1 MQKMIDV
8 VYAADH
14 SYMLL
19 CCVSAYSLMESL
31 PSSVRVRL
39 HLLIDESFSEED
51 EKLLSCLTDR
61 FGNLLLIRHS
71 IREEAFEKRDFEA
84 SLWSKAAC
92 YRLVLPGLLSDTDL
106 CLYLDSDT
114 LIVGDILPLW
124 EENMEE
130 YFLAGVFDD
139 IAPVRHQTV
148 GNRIP
153 GIHTYINSGVLLMNL
168 EKMRKKEIQ
177 EKLLNGVTDYLVVDQ
192 DLINVVCYGAIKL
205 LPSDYNCIPGVYAA
219 HPKILHFLMRDYLRP
234 WKNRRAANAALWW
247 NYAEKYG
254 HLVDLDLLREQADW
268 YQKGS
273 ISYIARRCADYAR
286 IYVCGS
292 GPDAERI
299 HRALRLGKIKGLQKV
314 LSEEDMAQY
323 SSDTLVIN
331 ASRRREFP
339 FVDSFLAHEG
349 AGSQVICF
357 SRRPIS
363 FYNLVPA
370 ECEREIES
378 EFLMWEY
385 GTDCRGVRSFTA
397 MLEINA
403 ARYPDRE
410 ALVEWRG
417 GNRIAFTYRELNIRA
432 NRMADWIRQQGVRR
446 GSRVRVP
453 VGKVCAAD
461 RTAAVL
467 GIIKGGCVVCLTD
480 EAELTADLASL
491 TDGQYS
497 CQTPRIETLPDE
509 AAFTADGELF
519 TQGEL
524 CEMADQLRRRCG
536 WHASDRLLAAEQLPG
551 QGLVELIA
559 AFYDGNTT
567 IAVSDETG
575 MELMEKIRVEKATI
589 VSMDTLVFTETVREL
604 EQNAADADMRHT
616 GDCRMVLAGKILWE
630 HGSFAL
636 QEPPA
641 ETVAGWNRLFRHIV
655 VSGAGYEGTHYY
667 NSRWYAY

>member
-19 CCVSAYSLMESL
+19 CCVSAYSLMESM

-39 HLLIDESFSEED
+39 HLLIDESFSKED
-51 EKLLSCLTDR
+51 EKLLSCLTNR

-71 IREEAFEKRDFEA
+71 VREKAFEKRDFED

-124 EENMEE
+124 EENMEG
-130 YFLAGVFDD
+130 YCLAGVFDD

-148 GNRIP
+148 GNHIP

-168 EKMRKKEIQ
+168 EKMRREGIQ

-192 DLINVVCYGAIKL
+192 DLINVVCYGSIKL
-205 LPSDYNCIPGVYAA
+205 LPSGYNCIPGVYAD

-234 WKNRRAANAALWW
+234 WKNRRAANAAQWW
-247 NYAEKYG
+247 DFAEKFG
-254 HLVDLDLLREQADW
+254 HLADLDKLREQADW

-273 ISYIARRCADYAR
+273 ISYIARRCADYIR

-299 HRALRLGKIKGLQKV
+299 HRALRLGKIKGLQKL
-314 LSEEDMAQY
+314 LSEEDMAPY
-323 SSDTLVIN
+323 SPDTLVIH
-331 ASRRREFP
+331 ASRKRDFP

-349 AGSQVICF
+349 ASSQMILF
-357 SRRPIS
+357 SRRPVS

-370 ECEREIES
+370 ECEREVES

-385 GTDCRGVRSFTA
+385 GTDCRGVRSCTA

-410 ALVEWRG
+410 ALVEWRDG
-417 GNRIAFTYRELNIRA
+417 KRTAYTYRELNMRA

-453 VGKVCAAD
+453 AGKACAVD

-467 GIIKGGCVVCLTD
+467 GIIKGGCIACLTD
-480 EAELTADLASL
+480 EAELTADFASL
-491 TDGQYS
+491 TNGQYS
-497 CQTPRIETLPDE
+497 CRTPRIETLPDE
-509 AAFTADGELF
+509 AAVTADGELY

-536 WHASDRLLAAEQLPG
+536 WHAADRLLLAKQLPG
-551 QGLVELIA
+551 QGLVELTA

-575 MELMEKIRVEKATI
+575 MKLMGKIRAEKATI
-589 VSMDTLVFTETVREL
+589 VSMDTPVFTETVREL
-604 EQNAADADMRHT
+604 ELNAADADMRHT
-616 GDCRMVLAGKILWE
+616 GDCRMVLAGRILRG

-641 ETVAGWNRLFRHIV
+641 ETVAGWNHLFGHIP